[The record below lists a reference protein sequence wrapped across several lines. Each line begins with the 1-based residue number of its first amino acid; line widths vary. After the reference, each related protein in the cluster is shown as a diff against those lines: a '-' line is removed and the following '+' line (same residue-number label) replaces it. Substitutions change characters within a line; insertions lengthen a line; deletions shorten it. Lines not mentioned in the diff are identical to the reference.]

1 MIFNF
6 ALINCENLRN
16 LILTRIP
23 ENYNNLIIA
32 ANKTVYQIY
41 SKKIDF
47 EDRNE
52 VVIENSDKM
61 LLKVII
67 DDDDPTIPDVEN
79 KVRFNITS
87 GKVKI
92 PKIEYP
98 NLKFEIFGKA
108 YDLEEEFIAIAKMI
122 AAGYDD
128 GYVILYKKDSEIIA
142 QTRIKCFVKSK
153 DGKEYGSFEIMVEDK
168 NDYKDIVNKIKKW
181 YKKVK
186 EALLTI
192 SNEAKVICEA
202 VGTLYGTIK
211 DKKSSSSFMKI
222 SSLSL
227 LIIFLLL

>member
-1 MIFNF
+1 MI
-6 ALINCENLRN
+6 
-16 LILTRIP
+16 
-23 ENYNNLIIA
+23 
-32 ANKTVYQIY
+32 V
-41 SKKIDF
+41 
-47 EDRNE
+47 
-52 VVIENSDKM
+52 
-61 LLKVII
+61 
-67 DDDDPTIPDVEN
+67 
-79 KVRFNITS
+79 
-87 GKVKI
+87 
-92 PKIEYP
+92 
-98 NLKFEIFGKA
+98 
-108 YDLEEEFIAIAKMI
+108 
-122 AAGYDD
+122 AGYDD

-168 NDYKDIVNKIKKW
+168 NDYKDIVSKIKKW